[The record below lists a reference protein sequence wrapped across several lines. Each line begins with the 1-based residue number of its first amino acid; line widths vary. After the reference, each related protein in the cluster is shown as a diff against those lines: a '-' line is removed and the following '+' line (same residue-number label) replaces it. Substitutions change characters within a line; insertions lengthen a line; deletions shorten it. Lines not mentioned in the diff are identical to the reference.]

1 MHNKL
6 TRVTALFLCLSILML
21 WPLKINA
28 QELPFDLQSQSAL
41 LMDYD
46 TGTILYEKNPHDK
59 LPIASITKIM
69 TTLLALEAIEEG
81 RISLEDEVTVSE
93 YAASMGGSQVF
104 LEAGERLPVSA
115 S

>member
-1 MHNKL
+1 MRLKRRL
-6 TRVTALFLCLSILML
+6 TKVAALFLCLSILMVF
-21 WPLKINA
+21 PANISA
-28 QELPFDLQSQSAL
+28 QEMPFEVESQSAL

-46 TGTILYEKNPHDK
+46 TGTILYEKNSHEK

-81 RISLEDEVTVSE
+81 KISLDDEVTVSE

-104 LEAGERLPVSA
+104 LGP
-115 S
+115 